1 MNQHAGDFLF
11 RVWPYLALALAA
23 GGFAVRLLV
32 TADRL
37 PAVKR
42 AAPRAAR
49 VFLGGWGWRAGW
61 ALLAAAHVAG
71 LMLPRAVL
79 AMTRTPA
86 RLLAVEAI
94 GFAIGLA
101 VLAACLRSAWVHV
114 RRPVRGGWSLLS
126 DVADSAFV
134 GLLLAAAA
142 SGVLAA
148 AVHRWG
154 SAWGAV
160 AVAPYAASLVRG
172 QPASELVAHL
182 PLLVRVHLFAAFAAL
197 AVLPA
202 TRLAVLPLGLAHR
215 ALAAGRRALVAAAR
229 PASAWL
235 GRGAA
240 AWLWPE
246 REVRWLVKPPVEV
259 ARKGAAARPTLAWPR
274 PAAHDSGVAGVKHHG
289 GKAV

>member
-1 MNQHAGDFLF
+1 MNQYAGDFLF

-23 GGFAVRLLV
+23 GGFAVRLLA

-37 PAVKR
+37 PAVRR
-42 AAPRAAR
+42 ATPRARR
-49 VFLGGWGWRAGW
+49 VFLGGWGWRACW

-71 LMLPRAVL
+71 LLFPRAVL
-79 AMTRTPA
+79 ALTRTPA

-94 GFAIGLA
+94 GFAVGVA
-101 VLAACLRSAWVHV
+101 VVAACLRSALVHV

-134 GLLLAAAA
+134 GLLLAGAA
-142 SGVLAA
+142 SGLLAA

-172 QPASELVAHL
+172 QPAPELVAHL

-202 TRLAVLPLGLAHR
+202 TRLAVLPIALAHR
-215 ALAAGRRALVAAAR
+215 VLAAGRRALAAAAR
-229 PASAWL
+229 PAVAWL
-235 GRGAA
+235 RRGPA

-246 REVRWLVKPPVEV
+246 REVRWIVKPPVEV
-259 ARKGAAARPTLAWPR
+259 ARKKAAARPTIVWPT
-274 PAAHDSGVAGVKHHG
+274 PAAHDSGVVAIKHG
-289 GKAV
+289 TKAV